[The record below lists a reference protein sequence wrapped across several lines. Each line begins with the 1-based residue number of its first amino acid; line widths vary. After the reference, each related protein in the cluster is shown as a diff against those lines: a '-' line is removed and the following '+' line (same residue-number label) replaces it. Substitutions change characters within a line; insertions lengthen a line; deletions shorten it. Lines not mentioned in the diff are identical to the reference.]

1 MEIIPVTSK
10 EDLIKHSKF
19 INSLELKPSDHNYLK
34 LFKVVD
40 NPKHDNF
47 KEI

>member
-10 EDLIKHSKF
+10 EDQIKHSKF
-19 INSLELKPSDHNYLK
+19 INSLDLKPSENSFLK

-40 NPKHDNF
+40 NPKYDNF
-47 KEI
+47 KES